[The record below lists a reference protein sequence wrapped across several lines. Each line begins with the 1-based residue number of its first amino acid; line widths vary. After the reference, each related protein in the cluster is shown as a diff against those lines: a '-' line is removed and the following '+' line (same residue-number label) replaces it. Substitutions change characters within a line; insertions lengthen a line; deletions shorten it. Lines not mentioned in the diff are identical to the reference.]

1 MNNLNIF
8 EDGDLSFKNLFKILI
23 NQYFLILKVALSISI
38 FIFIVSIF
46 LPEKFNSKIVITY
59 NELKDKN
66 PSSKG
71 GSALAQFAP
80 IDLGLSASSNEEEE
94 AYAILMSRK
103 NIIDFINSNPEII
116 VYFKSIGVDKNNFNE
131 AEAFYKFNDSISVNR
146 SKLTG
151 ITNIYFVANNSLV
164 PASLLN
170 FYINFTNDSI
180 KKDAASR
187 AERKIEY
194 LKEESG
200 KTTLNNINMIF
211 DRLIE
216 TELQNKMLANTME
229 DYAFKVLDPAVNPS
243 GKSGPRVLFNTVL
256 GFFVGLILGC
266 FVALVKK
273 SKVT

>member
-1 MNNLNIF
+1 MINI
-8 EDGDLSFKNLFKILI
+8 
-23 NQYFLILKVALSISI
+23 FLILKIAASIAI
-38 FIFIVSIF
+38 LVFIVSIF

-71 GSALAQFAP
+71 GSNALAQFAP
-80 IDLGLSASSNEEEE
+80 IDLGLSTTSNEEEE

-103 NIIDFINSNPEII
+103 NIIDFISSKPEII
-116 VYFKSIGVDKNNFNE
+116 EYFKSIGKDEDNFNE
-131 AEAFYKFNDSISVNR
+131 PEAFYNFNESISVNR

-151 ITNIYFVANNSLV
+151 ITNIYFVASNSNV

-170 FYINFTNDSI
+170 LYINFTNDSV

-200 KTTLNNINMIF
+200 KTTLNNVNMIF

-216 TELQNKMLANTME
+216 TELQNKMLANTLE

-243 GKSGPRVLFNTVL
+243 GKSSPRVLFNTVI
-256 GFFVGLILGC
+256 GFLVGLILGC
-266 FVALVKK
+266 FVALVRK
-273 SKVT
+273 SKVS